1 MDEVEDLFEKGE
13 GNGINFI
20 PCVKWVQRGVAK
32 SEPEKVR
39 TKKIK
44 VNLDV
49 FTNFLHQFVSLLF
62 CYTYVKKPSL
72 VYFLAQVDQRRTG
85 QNNQ

>member
-1 MDEVEDLFEKGE
+1 MDDLEDLFEKGE

-39 TKKIK
+39 TKK
-44 VNLDV
+44 
-49 FTNFLHQFVSLLF
+49 
-62 CYTYVKKPSL
+62 KK
-72 VYFLAQVDQRRTG
+72 
-85 QNNQ
+85 

>member
-39 TKKIK
+39 SK
-44 VNLDV
+44 N
-49 FTNFLHQFVSLLF
+49 
-62 CYTYVKKPSL
+62 
-72 VYFLAQVDQRRTG
+72 
-85 QNNQ
+85 

>member
-44 VNLDV
+44 VNQM
-49 FTNFLHQFVSLLF
+49 FS
-62 CYTYVKKPSL
+62 
-72 VYFLAQVDQRRTG
+72 RTF
-85 QNNQ
+85 

>member
-44 VNLDV
+44 VNQMFSRIFCINL
-49 FTNFLHQFVSLLF
+49 FLCYFVIHTSKNHLWF
-62 CYTYVKKPSL
+62 I
-72 VYFLAQVDQRRTG
+72 F
-85 QNNQ
+85 

>member
-39 TKKIK
+39 IKKIK
-44 VNLDV
+44 VNQM
-49 FTNFLHQFVSLLF
+49 FSRKF
-62 CYTYVKKPSL
+62 
-72 VYFLAQVDQRRTG
+72 
-85 QNNQ
+85 

>member
-1 MDEVEDLFEKGE
+1 MIFNFHINLEFRLNYSTEKMDEVEDLFEKGE

-44 VNLDV
+44 VNQM
-49 FTNFLHQFVSLLF
+49 FSRIF
-62 CYTYVKKPSL
+62 
-72 VYFLAQVDQRRTG
+72 
-85 QNNQ
+85 

>member
-1 MDEVEDLFEKGE
+1 MDDLEDLFEKGE

-44 VNLDV
+44 VNQM
-49 FTNFLHQFVSLLF
+49 FSRIFSSICFFAILL
-62 CYTYVKKPSL
+62 YVKKTISGL
-72 VYFLAQVDQRRTG
+72 FFSSS
-85 QNNQ
+85 